1 MELRCPNCGST
12 ALDAHPE
19 SQETVCTNCGDVVSG
34 VALESEPVGAGG
46 TSAPEQSMGFV
57 ERWAPVER
65 RVRRMGEALH
75 CSTSCIE
82 RAQNLIRVALK
93 KPREGQPLET
103 AAACCLVLASRRIAT
118 DGVLTLADAA
128 KQSDAPEQRVRR
140 QWAKLMSQLEGE
152 REASQQARRSGEA
165 ARGLVDAYCN
175 KLHAH
180 ALASGWPAAQS
191 ALLAPPTG
199 AARALAGEA
208 ITLARREW
216 ILEGRHAE
224 PCAAAALLLA
234 ARSHGLPFKAGNLA
248 AIGMKANAK
257 APRERLKELTTVA
270 VSLAR
275 QLPGRESLSD
285 KALEKA
291 LHRFIPE
298 INLARTLELEALRDG
313 VDSDDDGDGEA
324 APGGGSS
331 LVPVG
336 AVVVRRDDSLLAALG
351 ASDPAAFVAS
361 AARRAVR
368 ERKLAAAQARIA
380 AADGAGSTALVI
392 NGVRAEEEEAPL
404 DAEDERIETALRQGT
419 PHEAI
424 LGGHYEAAASDV
436 GELSEGEEG
445 GGDGALE
452 EELGEGDVPLSPYRA
467 TSGLV
472 RERTAR
478 HAEGGSSGL
487 TTYMGDT
494 SLDWGTEGEPP
505 AKAPRWCDRS
515 TPGP

>member
-1 MELRCPNCGST
+1 MPLSCPSCGST

-34 VALESEPVGAGG
+34 ALESEPVGAGG
-46 TSAPEQSMGFV
+46 TSAPETSMGFV

-65 RVRRMGEALH
+65 RVRKMGEALH

-128 KQSDAPEQRVRR
+128 KQSDAPAQRVRR

-191 ALLAPPTG
+191 ALLAPPAG

-234 ARSHGLPFKAGNLA
+234 ARGHGLPFKGKDLA

-257 APRERLKELTTVA
+257 APQKRLKEVTTVA
-270 VSLAR
+270 VSLAK
-275 QLPGRESLSD
+275 QLPGRESLTD

-313 VDSDDDGDGEA
+313 GDSDDDGDGEA

-351 ASDPAAFVAS
+351 ASDPAAYVAS

-404 DAEDERIETALRQGT
+404 DAEDERIEAALRQGT

-445 GGDGALE
+445 GGDGAPE
-452 EELGEGDVPLSPYRA
+452 EELGESDVPLLPYRA

-478 HAEGGSSGL
+478 HAEG
-487 TTYMGDT
+487 
-494 SLDWGTEGEPP
+494 EPA

-515 TPGP
+515 TP

>member
-191 ALLAPPTG
+191 ALLAPPAG
-199 AARALAGEA
+199 ARALAGEA

-216 ILEGRHAE
+216 ILR
-224 PCAAAALLLA
+224 AATPS
-234 ARSHGLPFKAGNLA
+234 R
-248 AIGMKANAK
+248 
-257 APRERLKELTTVA
+257 
-270 VSLAR
+270 
-275 QLPGRESLSD
+275 
-285 KALEKA
+285 
-291 LHRFIPE
+291 
-298 INLARTLELEALRDG
+298 
-313 VDSDDDGDGEA
+313 
-324 APGGGSS
+324 
-331 LVPVG
+331 
-336 AVVVRRDDSLLAALG
+336 
-351 ASDPAAFVAS
+351 
-361 AARRAVR
+361 ARRR
-368 ERKLAAAQARIA
+368 RCCSPRAATACRSR
-380 AADGAGSTALVI
+380 AGT
-392 NGVRAEEEEAPL
+392 
-404 DAEDERIETALRQGT
+404 
-419 PHEAI
+419 
-424 LGGHYEAAASDV
+424 
-436 GELSEGEEG
+436 
-445 GGDGALE
+445 
-452 EELGEGDVPLSPYRA
+452 SP
-467 TSGLV
+467 
-472 RERTAR
+472 
-478 HAEGGSSGL
+478 
-487 TTYMGDT
+487 
-494 SLDWGTEGEPP
+494 
-505 AKAPRWCDRS
+505 RS
-515 TPGP
+515 A